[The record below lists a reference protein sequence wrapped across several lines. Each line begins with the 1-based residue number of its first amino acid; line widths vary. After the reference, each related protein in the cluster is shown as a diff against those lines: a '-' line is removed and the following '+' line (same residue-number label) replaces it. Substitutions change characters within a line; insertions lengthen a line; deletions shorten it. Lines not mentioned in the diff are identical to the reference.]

1 MVAVLNFSN
10 KRKQYSEIKI
20 DFSDFD
26 LLKHEIKCLA
36 TKLLNIIGQAN
47 AWMQW
52 LMKNSIPQSQES
64 VIYVKRS
71 LEPKSILF
79 N

>member
-26 LLKHEIKCLA
+26 LLKHEIKCFA

-47 AWMQW
+47 A
-52 LMKNSIPQSQES
+52 
-64 VIYVKRS
+64 
-71 LEPKSILF
+71 
-79 N
+79 